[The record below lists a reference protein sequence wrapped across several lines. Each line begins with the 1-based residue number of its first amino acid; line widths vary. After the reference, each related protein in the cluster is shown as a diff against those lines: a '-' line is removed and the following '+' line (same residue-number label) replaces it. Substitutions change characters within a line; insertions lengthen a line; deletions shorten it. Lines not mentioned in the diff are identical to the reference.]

1 MWMCELGAGPYGL
14 FTPFNPFESTQ
25 TAKLVACV
33 NTLIIQLPQ
42 TEIESVRPATQTG
55 TKKATP
61 SHPPPPIA
69 TPTHPPTATPPQF
82 QLAVSFVTSLVFG
95 SHKQHTAEEI
105 KSENKS
111 NRNAEKVIQERS
123 QSHGTMGFRGKRG
136 QTAQQIGGYDTCGS
150 DFREDRAK

>member
-1 MWMCELGAGPYGL
+1 MYIDMWMCELGAGPYGL

-61 SHPPPPIA
+61 THPQPPP
-69 TPTHPPTATPPQF
+69 PPQF